1 MVELLRGNET
11 AARAWYDKALAIDPT
26 FPHAYRRIGDLYYER
41 AEYADALKYY
51 RLALNRLPRDFR
63 SMVQAG
69 NSARFLGD
77 EATARHYFE
86 QATLLRDDTW
96 IATYNLAC
104 LSAVR
109 GDKDKAIA
117 LLREAVQRGMSMRGI
132 AARDKDLDSLRKL
145 PEFVALAG
153 ERSAGTTP
161 RRHKR

>member
-1 MVELLRGNET
+1 
-11 AARAWYDKALAIDPT
+11 
-26 FPHAYRRIGDLYYER
+26 
-41 AEYADALKYY
+41 
-51 RLALNRLPRDFR
+51 
-63 SMVQAG
+63 MVQAG

-77 EATARHYFE
+77 DATARQFYE
-86 QATLLRDDTW
+86 QATLLRDDAW

-117 LLREAVQRGMSMRGI
+117 LLRDAVRQGMSMRGV

-145 PEFVALAG
+145 PEFIALAG
-153 ERSAGTTP
+153 ERSPRTTP